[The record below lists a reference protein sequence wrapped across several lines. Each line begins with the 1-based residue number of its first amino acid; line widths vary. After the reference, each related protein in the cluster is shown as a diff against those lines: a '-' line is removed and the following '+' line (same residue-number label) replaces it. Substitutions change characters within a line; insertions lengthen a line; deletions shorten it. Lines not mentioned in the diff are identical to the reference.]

1 MQRSLLVIATYRIGI
16 DTGGTFSD
24 FCVLNQMTGELITTK
39 VPSTPRDPSQSVMNG
54 LKRLFSEAIKPEGIL
69 SFSYSTT
76 VGTNALLEGKIEKTG
91 VLLTAG
97 YGAINDI
104 YEGAATV
111 LNKYD
116 PYCGR
121 TKSLVRA
128 SLCRG
133 IEERVDFKGEVI
145 KPLDPGQAER
155 AIQELL
161 NKDVKSFVVCFLF
174 SFLNPAHERET
185 GDLIKRLAPESHV
198 SLSSDVIPQIRE
210 YFRLSTTLVN
220 AMIGPV
226 MTRYLTKLAR
236 EIDEAG
242 IRTRQLYIMQC
253 NGGLRTFGASSLTSV
268 PMILSGPAAGL
279 IAASQIAGAAG
290 YKNVITMDM
299 GGTSCDI
306 GLIENGIPAQ
316 TNRGAIGKYDIAIP
330 MLDIN
335 TISAGGGTIA
345 SVDKVGVLRV
355 GPTSA
360 GADPGPVCY
369 DIGGTEPTITDAN
382 LALGFINPAYFL
394 GGRMKLDKEKAEKA
408 ISEKIARPLNLD
420 LAEAAHGIIEIINVD
435 MEEGIR
441 ALSTERG
448 YDVRDFILLAFGGAG
463 GLHAGRLAQSLKIP
477 KVLVP
482 LVSGVTSAMGMLL
495 ADVRHDYIRS
505 GLELLSSAT
514 LNFMNQRFAELKDK
528 GTQEIVSEGFRAE
541 EIIYSYYLDLR
552 YAGQGYEI
560 TVPISSGLLAESD
573 KEIIATAFHSQH
585 ERQFGHKAEDQPLEI
600 VNYRVSVFVKVAKPV
615 IKTYPTAV
623 QPVIDC
629 LKGKRKIYMGKKLG
643 LVDFDLYDRELLYPG
658 HVINGPAIIDQP
670 DSTTA
675 VFPGQIAEID
685 EFRNIII
692 TTNETN
698 DEP

>member
-1 MQRSLLVIATYRIGI
+1 
-16 DTGGTFSD
+16 
-24 FCVLNQMTGELITTK
+24 LNQETGELITTK

-54 LKRLFSEAIKPEGIL
+54 LKRLFADAVKPEEIV

-76 VGTNALLEGKIEKTG
+76 VGTNALLEGKVEKTG

-97 YGAINDI
+97 YGGINDI
-104 YEGAATV
+104 YEGAAT
-111 LNKYD
+111 NWHKYD
-116 PYCGR
+116 PYCFR
-121 TKSLVRA
+121 PKSLTRA
-128 SLCRG
+128 NLCRG
-133 IEERVDFKGEVI
+133 IEERVDFRGEVI
-145 KPLDPGQAER
+145 KPLNIVQAEH
-155 AIQELL
+155 AIASLL
-161 NKDVKSFVVCFLF
+161 ESDVKSFVVCFLF
-174 SFLNPAHERET
+174 SFLNPAHEQEV
-185 GDLIKRLAPESHV
+185 GALIKKLAPGSHV

-226 MTRYLTKLAR
+226 MTRYLTKLGS
-236 EIDEAG
+236 EIDQVG
-242 IRTRQLYIMQC
+242 IKTKQLYIMQC
-253 NGGLRTFGASSLTSV
+253 NGGLRTFGASCLTSV

-279 IAASQIAGAAG
+279 IAANQLAGAAG
-290 YKNVITMDM
+290 YKNIISLDM

-306 GLIENGIPAQ
+306 GLIENGMPSQ
-316 TNRGAIGKYDIAIP
+316 VNRGAIDKYDIAIP

-345 SVDKVGVLRV
+345 SVDKVGILSV

-394 GGRMKLDKEKAEKA
+394 GGRMTLDKEKAEKA

-420 LAEAAHGIIEIINVD
+420 LAEAAHGIIQIINVN

-441 ALSTERG
+441 SLSTERG

-463 GLHAGRLAQSLKIP
+463 GLHAGRLAQALKIP

-495 ADVRHDYIRS
+495 ADVRHDYMRS
-505 GLELLSSAT
+505 GLALLSTAAIS
-514 LNFMNQRFAELKDK
+514 FMNNRFDELRSK
-528 GTQEIVSEGFRAE
+528 GLQELVSEGFRKE
-541 EIIYSYYLDLR
+541 EALFSCHLDLR

-560 TVPISSGLLAESD
+560 TVPISCNHLSEAD
-573 KEIIATAFHSQH
+573 KQIIASSFHSMH
-585 ERQFGHKAEDQPLEI
+585 ERQFGHKAEDQPIEI
-600 VNYRVSVFVKVAKPV
+600 VNYRVSAFVKVSKPV
-615 IKTYPTAV
+615 IKTYPAAT
-623 QPVIDC
+623 QPVTSC
-629 LKGKRKIYMGKKLG
+629 LKGTRKIYIGKKLG
-643 LVDFDLYDRELLYPG
+643 QVVFSVYDRDLLYPG
-658 HVINGPAIIDQP
+658 HIFQGPAIIEQP

-675 VFPGQIAEID
+675 VFPGQVAEID

-692 TTNETN
+692 TTSDRD
-698 DEP
+698 DE